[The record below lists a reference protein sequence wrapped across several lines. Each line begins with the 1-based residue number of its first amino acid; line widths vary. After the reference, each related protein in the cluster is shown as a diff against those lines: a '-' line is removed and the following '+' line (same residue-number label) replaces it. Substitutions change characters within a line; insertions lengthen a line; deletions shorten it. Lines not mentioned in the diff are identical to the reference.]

1 MKRKNKLKS
10 KAASKNKQF
19 KKELAGKLAL
29 AFNEIVA
36 GYGKAKKAD
45 KVIEKFTKQLAKKIT
60 LTIQDSQVAV
70 EDVKAEEELHPVT
83 KEKAQKVVVKKAKA
97 PVKESAE

>member
-10 KAASKNKQF
+10 KDSSKSKQL
-19 KKELAGKLAL
+19 KKELASKLAL

-45 KVIEKFTKQLAKKIT
+45 KVIEKFTKQLTKKIT
-60 LTIQDSQVAV
+60 LTIQDPATVT
-70 EDVKAEEELHPVT
+70 EVKAEEEESLVA
-83 KEKAQKVVVKKAKA
+83 KEKATKVAIKKTKT
-97 PVKESAE
+97 PVKA

>member
-10 KAASKNKQF
+10 KAASKNKQL

-60 LTIQDSQVAV
+60 LTIQDNPGTIA
-70 EDVKAEEELHPVT
+70 DVKAAEELPVVA
-83 KEKAQKVVVKKAKA
+83 KEKAPKVAVKKAKA